1 MKKKKHKW
9 KYQIN
14 IKKKILV
21 LIILGVSLFVGLGY
35 AVIQSN
41 LNIFGTLEVSK
52 YDKTL
57 YGVMKKDAS
66 RNIASTY
73 LGNHIDSISGDGTEA
88 IYYYDEYVDP
98 NNIIFAGT
106 CWEMVRTTDVGGVKL
121 LYNGEPENGQCL
133 DTRGNHV
140 GYDGETY
147 TALNGNYW
155 YGTNYT
161 YDPTTNKFS
170 LKGTKNQEVWSDSTY
185 TTLLGKYTCKS
196 TSSDG
201 TCSSLYYVND
211 YYNNNRGY
219 VIGITGSEVFRYFGL
234 VRYNRSAE
242 SPAYIGYMYG
252 DLGTRTRESIY
263 LNDSFNSSANF
274 SYSNWT
280 VETTN
285 YIADSYDYGQ
295 TTAGNYTLTSP
306 TQLTIIPDLSTL
318 IGKYIMNNTT
328 SGTTLYYVVGVSSTT
343 KVYAIKL
350 ADGDT
355 NQIINVA
362 DSLTDNLNGTYSL
375 DTPTPVDYKVWFA
388 NYTDYKNKYT
398 CGGANVSCANPRYM
412 YNTNV
417 LSYDYVSGIIQASL
431 TRNGLALVSPQKI
444 EAGDWYKNYNTTYKD
459 YKYTCGDTSTTCTET
474 SLRLI
479 TSKTAKGYTYEPNY
493 YYGESVIIEN
503 NKYKLQNTSDLE
515 TITNSTTLSTHHYA
529 CLEPGA
535 KECDN
540 AVYIYYGTASGDV
553 GRMKM
558 SNGITSAEGML
569 DYMLKSNTKDSVI
582 KRGLESW
589 YEKFIYLYDDMIED
603 SIYCND
609 RTYDTTA
616 GRTFAESGWN
626 DNGGDPTKFL
636 YFNDNTGTDL
646 YCTNPTDRF
655 STSNAQ
661 ARTNYKVGLLTLSEA
676 NLIGNMRAPRN
687 GSGYH
692 LMPAYQ
698 FDNAAFTGRV
708 YYLGDT
714 RGGYA
719 YNQEGL
725 RPSITLKE
733 GTEYMSG
740 TGTTGDPYIVK
751 VEGWS
756 LQSSM
761 FPIESQQWLY
771 LENGKKISNGWH
783 QLNDTHGNPNMY
795 YFENGYSHHGW
806 LELDNNKYYL
816 STFDDDDNGI
826 IDGRRLTNETREID
840 GVNYTFAEN
849 GVCTNCE

>member
-1 MKKKKHKW
+1 MTKKKHKW
-9 KYQIN
+9 KYKIN
-14 IKKKILV
+14 VKKKVLV
-21 LIILGVSLFVGLGY
+21 LVILGVSLFVFLGY
-35 AVIQSN
+35 ARLESN
-41 LNIFGTLEVSK
+41 FNIFGTLEVAK

-66 RNIASTY
+66 KNIASTY
-73 LGNHIDSISGDGTEA
+73 SGNHIDSVTEQGTES

-106 CWEMVRTTDVGGVKL
+106 CWEMIRTTDVGGVKL

-147 TALNGNYW
+147 TGLNGNYW

-201 TCSSLYYVND
+201 TCSTLYFVNE
-211 YYNNNRGY
+211 YYSNNRGY
-219 VIGITGSEVFRYFGL
+219 VIEITGSEVFRYFGL

-242 SPAYIGYMYG
+242 SPAYVGYMYG
-252 DLGTRTRESIY
+252 DLGTRTRDSIY
-263 LNDSFNSSANF
+263 LNDSFSSSANF
-274 SYSNWT
+274 SYSNW
-280 VETTN
+280 VVATTN
-285 YIADSYDYGQ
+285 YVADSYDYGQ
-295 TTAGNYTLTSP
+295 TTAGYYTLTSP
-306 TQLTIIPDLSTL
+306 TQLTTIPDLSTL
-318 IGKYIMNNTT
+318 IGKYIMNNGT
-328 SGTTLYYVVGVSSTT
+328 SDTAVYYVVGVSSTT

-350 ADGDT
+350 AGGDT

-362 DSLTDNLNGTYSL
+362 DSVTDNLNGTYSL

-398 CGGANVSCANPRYM
+398 CGESNLSCANPRYM
-412 YNTNV
+412 YNTKN
-417 LSYDYVSGIIQASL
+417 LGYDYVSGIIQASL

-444 EAGDWYKNYNTTYKD
+444 EAGDWYKNFNTTYKD

-493 YYGESVIIEN
+493 YYGESVIIDN

-553 GRMKM
+553 GRMTM

-626 DNGGDPTKFL
+626 DNGGDPTKYL

-646 YCTNPTDRF
+646 YCTSPTDRF

-676 NLIGNMRAPRN
+676 NLIGNMRSPRS

-714 RGGYA
+714 KGGYV

-733 GTEYMSG
+733 GTEYISG

-783 QLNDTHGNPNMY
+783 QLNDTHGDPNMY
-795 YFENGYSHHGW
+795 YFENGYSYHGW
-806 LELDNNKYYL
+806 LEIDNNKYYL

-826 IDGRRLTNETREID
+826 VDGRRLNNETREID
-840 GVNYTFAEN
+840 GVNYTFDQN
-849 GVCTNCE
+849 GVCTNCS